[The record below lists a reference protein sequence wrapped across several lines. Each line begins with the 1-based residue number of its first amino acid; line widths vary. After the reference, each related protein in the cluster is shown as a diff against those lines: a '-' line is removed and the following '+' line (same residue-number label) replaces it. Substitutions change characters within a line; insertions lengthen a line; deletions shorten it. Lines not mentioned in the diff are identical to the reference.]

1 MIKNFGQNGSGVLTV
16 VADVSTVITRV
27 TPLETSP
34 CRRLLIR
41 DCNVAS
47 VLKVL
52 PLLTAFVRKT
62 FAAHQNSMKTA
73 KFFSRVAFV
82 VYGI

>member
-1 MIKNFGQNGSGVLTV
+1 M

-34 CRRLLIR
+34 YRRLLIR
-41 DCNVAS
+41 DCNLAS

-52 PLLTAFVRKT
+52 PLLTAFVGKT
-62 FAAHQNSMKTA
+62 FAAHQNSVKTA
-73 KFFSRVAFV
+73 KLFSRVAFV